1 MSSIPDTHQDF
12 IFLRQ
17 ETIQSLQLNA
27 QLFQHR
33 ETGAQHIHLDTGQD
47 ENVFL
52 VAFRTMPMDSTGV
65 AHILEH
71 TSLCGSDKFPV
82 RDPFFMMI
90 RRSLNTFM
98 NAFTSSDWTAYP
110 FASQNKKDFH
120 NLLEVYLDATFFARL
135 DALDFAQE
143 GHRVELEE
151 QADGSEKLV
160 FKGVVFN
167 EMKGA
172 MSSPVS
178 QLWQNVSKYLFPTTT
193 YHHNSGGEPVDIPD
207 LTHQQLLAFYQRHYH
222 PSNAVFMTSGNI
234 PAAELQERF
243 QTLALNKF
251 TAQSMDHLQ
260 MQNEKRYYSP
270 LRVQEG
276 YAVDASD
283 EQAKSHH
290 VMAWLLGNSTDLYQ
304 QMQANLL
311 SQVLLDNS
319 ASPLRKVLETTNL
332 GSAPSPMCGLEDS
345 NREMT
350 FLCGLE
356 GADREASED
365 FEKLVLEC
373 LETIVAQGV
382 DQDAVNSALHQ
393 LELSQREIG
402 GDGYPFGLQ
411 LILSA
416 MPAAIHHG
424 DPLAALNLDPVI
436 ARLREDIQDS
446 NYIPSLVRE
455 LLLNNP
461 HRLTYTMNPDKQL
474 GEYRQAAEQSRLDNM
489 YKAMDDKQIQQ
500 VKDLAVALQQ
510 RQNEVDDV
518 SILPTVTRQ
527 DIPDDISIAEPTTE
541 RFQQQ
546 ISFDAG
552 TNGLVYHQLVLPW
565 PKLAPE
571 DLPYLGLLAQ
581 FYTEMGVGDADYL
594 NLQARQAN
602 VCGSFSAFLSTRGAA
617 DNADSLKAYFVLSMK
632 GLVDKQPEMVALL
645 KETLQECRFDETQRV
660 RDLVAQLRI
669 RRQQG
674 VVSAG
679 HSQAMRCASQNISAA
694 ANLSYTMSG
703 LATINWL
710 QELDDSLAD
719 AANLTALCDKLASI
733 QSQLANQPMQVV
745 SVAESQ
751 HQLTIADTLQN
762 SFAEQLGSADSQ
774 LDWAYT
780 GGAVKQL
787 WTTNTQVN
795 YCARAYSTVPSN
807 HEDAPALVILGD
819 ILRNGYLHRAIR
831 EQGGAYGGGASQDNN
846 SGCFRFYSYRD
857 PRSVDTFADYDGA
870 ITWAAEGNI
879 NAQHLEEAVLG
890 VIGSLDKPGSP
901 AGEALATFQN
911 NLHNRTPNVRKAFRQ
926 RLLKVTLEDIS
937 KVVRVYLQNKPAS
950 EVVVGPNE
958 LTKLDYFKE
967 FQFFQV

>member
-12 IFLRQ
+12 TFLRQ

-71 TSLCGSDKFPV
+71 TSLCGSQKFPV

-143 GHRVELEE
+143 GHRVELEK
-151 QADGSEKLV
+151 QADGTEKLV

-243 QTLALNKF
+243 QSLALNKF
-251 TAQSMDHLQ
+251 SAQSMDHLQ

-276 YAVDASD
+276 YAVDAND
-283 EQAKSHH
+283 DNVKSHH

-356 GADREASED
+356 GAEREASAD
-365 FEKLVLEC
+365 FEQLVLEC
-373 LETIVAQGV
+373 LENIVQQGV
-382 DQDAVNSALHQ
+382 DQEAVNSALHQ

-474 GEYRQAAEQSRLDNM
+474 SEHRQVAEQSRLETM
-489 YKAMDDKQIQQ
+489 YKSMDDKQKQQ

-527 DIPDDISIAEPTTE
+527 DIPDDIAIAEPSSE
-541 RFQQQ
+541 YHQQQ

-565 PKLAPE
+565 PKLTPE

-594 NLQARQAN
+594 QLQARQAN

-645 KETLQECRFDETQRV
+645 KETLQGCRFDEAQRV

-694 ANLSYTMSG
+694 ANLSYAMSG

-710 QELDDSLAD
+710 QKLDDSLAD

-751 HQLTIADTLQN
+751 HQLNIADTLQI

-774 LDWAYT
+774 LDWAYA

-807 HEDAPALVILGD
+807 HKDAPALVILGD

-857 PRSVDTFADYDGA
+857 PRSVDTFADYDG
-870 ITWAAEGNI
+870 
-879 NAQHLEEAVLG
+879 
-890 VIGSLDKPGSP
+890 
-901 AGEALATFQN
+901 
-911 NLHNRTPNVRKAFRQ
+911 
-926 RLLKVTLEDIS
+926 
-937 KVVRVYLQNKPAS
+937 
-950 EVVVGPNE
+950 
-958 LTKLDYFKE
+958 
-967 FQFFQV
+967 

>member
-12 IFLRQ
+12 TFLRQ

-71 TSLCGSDKFPV
+71 TSLCGSQKFPV

-143 GHRVELEE
+143 GHRVELEK
-151 QADGSEKLV
+151 QADGTEKLV

-243 QTLALNKF
+243 QSLALNKF
-251 TAQSMDHLQ
+251 SAQSMDHLQ

-276 YAVDASD
+276 YAVDAND
-283 EQAKSHH
+283 DNVKSHH

-356 GADREASED
+356 GAEREASAD
-365 FEKLVLEC
+365 FEQLVLEC
-373 LETIVAQGV
+373 LENIVQQGV
-382 DQDAVNSALHQ
+382 DQEAVNSALHQ

-474 GEYRQAAEQSRLDNM
+474 SEHRQVAEQSRLETM
-489 YKAMDDKQIQQ
+489 YKSMDDKQKQQ

-527 DIPDDISIAEPTTE
+527 DIPDDIAIAEPSSE
-541 RFQQQ
+541 YHQQQ

-565 PKLAPE
+565 PKLTPE

-594 NLQARQAN
+594 QLQARQAN

-645 KETLQECRFDETQRV
+645 KETLQGCRFDEAQRV

-694 ANLSYTMSG
+694 ANLSYAMSG

-710 QELDDSLAD
+710 QKLDDSLAD

-751 HQLTIADTLQN
+751 HQLNIADTLQI

-774 LDWAYT
+774 LDWAYA

-807 HEDAPALVILGD
+807 HKDAPALVILGD

-870 ITWAAEGNI
+870 IAWAAEGNI

-911 NLHNRTPNVRKAFRQ
+911 NLHNRTPSVRKAFRQ
-926 RLLKVTLEDIS
+926 RLLKVTLDDIS

-958 LTKLDYFKE
+958 LKKNDYFKG
-967 FQFFQV
+967 FQIFQV